1 MPHPCHDPYTFAL
14 NLTRGSQPR
23 IDRGAASPAGRAV
36 DEPPQS
42 ARGDVD
48 RRRGRRGARRG
59 RRLAH
64 LGVGDKVRTQGA
76 VWTVT
81 GLFDSNGD
89 AHESEL
95 ITDNKTLAGAM
106 RRLDDVQTVTVMLDS
121 PSALTTF
128 KQALTSNP
136 TLAVDVVAERDY
148 FAQQSRGV
156 TTLLCGPSGCPG

>member
-1 MPHPCHDPYTFAL
+1 
-14 NLTRGSQPR
+14 
-23 IDRGAASPAGRAV
+23 
-36 DEPPQS
+36 
-42 ARGDVD
+42 VD